1 MNSSNLKPSSFIDNS
16 NKMDDSDLVLIVEN
30 VGEKLNVKSNGT
42 NNTILE
48 GVCAVFGQKNNNQRV
63 YEKEEYLPHLQYLNE
78 KIKTRQLVG
87 DLDHPPSFEVTLK
100 SASHIIEGLEHDGG
114 DKVNIKLRILE
125 NTPNGKIAKALI
137 DGGVNISVSSR
148 AAGQVLN
155 EGKVKLHRI
164 FTYDLVAEPGFT
176 EAVLKKTV
184 NESLKEN
191 FNMITENY
199 SLLKENSFIN
209 KEKLQDIS
217 ENLNFS
223 NNYKFYK
230 INNKNNKKLTHSLD
244 NQNNKSKMNE
254 YVNKNDMNHYTEIV
268 KEKFESIQTELNDL
282 KSVNESVSEE
292 TKKDNV
298 SPTSGIGKYVNYLA
312 EKVENLTKYTD
323 YLSGKLNQSV
333 KYTEHVAETT
343 NNGIEYQNYL
353 SEKLNQSLNYQNYLG
368 ENLNK
373 SINYQ
378 DYLKENLNKSINYQS
393 YLAEELDK
401 GIQYTEYVAE
411 GANKGIEFS
420 EYLAENSQLNRE
432 YMEYVAEKS
441 SKGISYAEYIA
452 ESLNSGKFSQN
463 KGLLNKVEGLNES
476 EQIDVITQGIDEV
489 IKTVK
494 SNSATAVLE
503 NKYPF
508 LKVLSQEKKDA
519 FYELE
524 TSTKQAV
531 VEATNAS
538 VWFNEA
544 DVTGIISAVVE
555 NVNKAIPN
563 HLKYMPNEYKASWD
577 NMNEAE
583 KNQIHTKTQL
593 YNLNTPYQVKSFWDE
608 IDFRGV
614 NERVERE
621 KENRKLQQINE
632 SQSTEGA
639 IPVNRV
645 VDMTR
650 GYSQTYIDSL
660 MRNAENRK
668 K

>member
-1 MNSSNLKPSSFIDNS
+1 VSISNLRPNGSLSNS
-16 NKMDDSDLVLIVEN
+16 NNDYLLIVEN
-30 VGEKLNVKSNGT
+30 IGEKLQVKSKDS

-63 YEKEEYLPHLQYLNE
+63 YEKEEYLPHLEYLKE

-87 DLDHPPSFEVTLK
+87 DLDHPNSFEVTLK

-114 DKVNIKLRILE
+114 DKVNIRLRILE

-184 NESLKEN
+184 NESLQEN
-191 FNMITENY
+191 FGLITE
-199 SLLKENSFIN
+199 SFSTLKENSLIN
-209 KEKLQDIS
+209 KNKLEDVS
-217 ENLNFS
+217 ENLNFA
-223 NNYKFYK
+223 NNYKVYK
-230 INNKNNKKLTHSLD
+230 INKKNNKKLANGLT
-244 NQNNKSKMNE
+244 NQNNINAMNE

-268 KEKFESIQTELNDL
+268 KQKFEQLQAQISEVKN
-282 KSVNESVSEE
+282 VNESTVA
-292 TKKDNV
+292 TKSV
-298 SPTSGIGKYVNYLA
+298 ATSPDSSIGKYVNYLA
-312 EKVENLTKYTD
+312 EQVENLTKYSN
-323 YLSGKLNQSV
+323 YLASKLNQSV

-343 NNGIEYQNYL
+343 NNSIEYQNYI
-353 SEKLNQSLNYQNYLG
+353 SEKLNQSLNYQNYIS

-378 DYLKENLNKSINYQS
+378 EYLKENLNKSINYQT

-420 EYLAENSQLNRE
+420 EYIAENAQLNRD
-432 YMEYVAEKS
+432 YVEYVAEKS

-452 ESLNSGKFSQN
+452 ESLNSGKFTPNSS
-463 KGLLNKVEGLNES
+463 LLGKVSKLDESKQLEMIAEGLDN
-476 EQIDVITQGIDEV
+476 VIN
-489 IKTVK
+489 TVK
-494 SNSATAVLE
+494 SESANAVLE

-508 LKVLSQEKKDA
+508 LKVLSQPKKDA
-519 FYELE
+519 FY
-524 TSTKQAV
+524 SFDNKTKQAI
-531 VEATNAS
+531 VEALNAS

-544 DVTGIISAVVE
+544 DVTGIIGAVVE
-555 NVNKAIPN
+555 NSHKAIPN
-563 HLKYMPNEYKASWD
+563 HLKYMPNEYKATWSK
-577 NMNEAE
+577 MNESE
-583 KNQIHTKTQL
+583 INHVHTKSQL
-593 YNLNTPYQVKSFWDE
+593 YTLNTPYQVKAFWDE
-608 IDFRGV
+608 LDLRGIS
-614 NERVERE
+614 ERVERE
-621 KENRKLQQINE
+621 KENRKLNKINE

-639 IPVNRV
+639 VPVERV
-645 VDMTR
+645 VDMQR
-650 GYSQTYIDSL
+650 GYSQNYINSL
-660 MRNAENRK
+660 MRVAENRNK
-668 K
+668 

>member
-1 MNSSNLKPSSFIDNS
+1 MNTSNLKPSSFISNQNNS
-16 NKMDDSDLVLIVEN
+16 GDDLVLIVEN
-30 VGEKLNVKSNGT
+30 VGEKLNVKSNES

-63 YEKEEYLPHLQYLNE
+63 YEKDEYLPHLEYLKE
-78 KIKTRQLVG
+78 KINTRQLVG

-100 SASHIIEGLEHDGG
+100 SASHIITGLEHDGG
-114 DKVNIKLRILE
+114 DKVNIQLRILE

-148 AAGQVLN
+148 AAGQVLDQ
-155 EGKVKLHRI
+155 GKVKLHRI

-191 FNMITENY
+191 FDMITENF
-199 SLLKENSFIN
+199 SLLKQNSFIN
-209 KEKLQDIS
+209 KEKLEDIS

-230 INNKNNKKLTHSLD
+230 INNKNNEKLTNSLG

-254 YVNKNDMNHYTEIV
+254 YVNKQDMNHYTEIV
-268 KEKFESIQTELNDL
+268 KEKFESLQSELNDL
-282 KSVNESVSEE
+282 KSVNESASTE
-292 TKKDNV
+292 TTDV

-312 EKVENLTKYTD
+312 EKVEDLTKYAD
-323 YLSGKLNQSV
+323 YLAGKLNQSV
-333 KYTEHVAETT
+333 SYTEHVAETT
-343 NNGIEYQNYL
+343 NNSIEYQNYL

-378 DYLKENLNKSINYQS
+378 EYLKENLNKSINYQS

-411 GANKGIEFS
+411 GANKGIEYA
-420 EYLAENSQLNRE
+420 EHVAENAQLNRE
-432 YMEYVAEKS
+432 YVEYVAEKA

-452 ESLNSGKFSQN
+452 ESLNSGSFTPN
-463 KGLLNKVEGLNES
+463 KGLLSGVTDLNES
-476 EQIDVITQGIDEV
+476 KQIEMIAEGIDTV
-489 IKTVK
+489 INTVK
-494 SNSATAVLE
+494 EESASAVLE

-508 LKVLSQEKKDA
+508 LKVLNQEKKDA
-519 FYELE
+519 FYNFD
-524 TSTKQAV
+524 TKTKQAI
-531 VEATNAS
+531 VEAMNAS

-544 DVTGIISAVVE
+544 DVTGIIAAVVE
-555 NVNKAIPN
+555 NINKAIPN
-563 HLKYMPNEYKASWD
+563 HLRYMPNEYKASWD
-577 NMNEAE
+577 NMTEAE
-583 KNQIHTKTQL
+583 QNQIHTKSQL
-593 YNLNTPYQVKSFWDE
+593 YTLNTPYQVKSFWDE

-621 KENRKLQQINE
+621 KANRKLQQINE

-660 MRNAENRK
+660 MRGAENRK

>member
-1 MNSSNLKPSSFIDNS
+1 MSTSNLRPSNFTGNSSN
-16 NKMDDSDLVLIVEN
+16 DDYILIVEN
-30 VGEKLNVKSNGT
+30 IGEKLSVKSKDT

-63 YEKEEYLPHLQYLNE
+63 YEKEEYLPHLEYLKE

-137 DGGVNISVSSR
+137 DGGVNISISSR

-184 NESLKEN
+184 NESLQEN
-191 FNMITENY
+191 FGMITE
-199 SLLKENSFIN
+199 SFSALKENSFIN
-209 KEKLQDIS
+209 KNKLEDIS
-217 ENLNFS
+217 ENLNFA
-223 NNYKFYK
+223 NNFKFYK
-230 INNKNNKKLTHSLD
+230 INKKNNEELTNGLT
-244 NQNNKSKMNE
+244 NQKNINEMSE

-268 KEKFESIQTELNDL
+268 KKKFESLEAQINDV
-282 KSVNESVSEE
+282 KSVNESESTPKTVA
-292 TKKDNV
+292 V
-298 SPTSGIGKYVNYLA
+298 SPDSSIGKYVNYLA
-312 EKVENLTKYTD
+312 EQVENLTKYSN
-323 YLSGKLNQSV
+323 YLANKLNQSV

-343 NNGIEYQNYL
+343 NNSIEYQNYI

-378 DYLKENLNKSINYQS
+378 EYLKENLNKSINYQT

-411 GANKGIEFS
+411 GANKGIEFA
-420 EYLAENSQLNRE
+420 EYIAENAQLNRD
-432 YMEYVAEKS
+432 YTEYVAEKA

-452 ESLNSGKFSQN
+452 ESLNSGKFNSN
-463 KGLLNKVEGLNES
+463 SGLLSNVSKLDES
-476 EQIDVITQGIDEV
+476 EQIEMIAEGLDNVIN
-489 IKTVK
+489 TVK
-494 SNSATAVLE
+494 SESASAVLE

-508 LKVLSQEKKDA
+508 LKVLSEEKKTA
-519 FYELE
+519 FYAFD
-524 TSTKQAV
+524 TKTKQAI
-531 VEATNAS
+531 VEALNAS

-544 DVTGIISAVVE
+544 DVTTIIGSVVE
-555 NVNKAIPN
+555 HSTKAIPN
-563 HLKYMPNEYKASWD
+563 HIKYMPNDYKATWD
-577 NMNEAE
+577 KMNESE
-583 KNQIHTKTQL
+583 KNHVHTKSQL
-593 YNLNTPYQVKSFWDE
+593 YTLNTPYQVKAFWDE
-608 IDFRGV
+608 LDFRGI

-621 KENRKLQQINE
+621 KENRKLTKINE

-639 IPVNRV
+639 IPVDRV
-645 VDMTR
+645 VDMQR
-650 GYSQTYIDSL
+650 GYSQGYINSL
-660 MRNAENRK
+660 MRGAENRNK
-668 K
+668 

>member
-1 MNSSNLKPSSFIDNS
+1 MNISNLGNGGSSDY
-16 NKMDDSDLVLIVEN
+16 LLIVEN
-30 VGEKLNVKSNGT
+30 VGEKLQVKSKDT

-63 YEKEEYLPHLQYLNE
+63 YEKEEYLPHLDYLKE

-87 DLDHPPSFEVTLK
+87 DLDHPNSFEVTLK
-100 SASHIIEGLEHDGG
+100 SASHIIEALEYDGG
-114 DKVNIKLRILE
+114 DKVNIRLRILE

-184 NESLKEN
+184 NESLQDN
-191 FNMITENY
+191 FGLITESFN
-199 SLLKENSFIN
+199 SLKENSLIN
-209 KEKLQDIS
+209 KNKLQDIS
-217 ENLNFS
+217 ENLNFA
-223 NNYKFYK
+223 NNYKVYK
-230 INNKNNKKLTHSLD
+230 INKKNKEKLANNGLM
-244 NQNNKSKMNE
+244 NQNNINEMSE

-268 KEKFESIQTELNDL
+268 KKKFEQIQAELDGV
-282 KSVNESVSEE
+282 KSVSESS
-292 TKKDNV
+292 TVAKPVAV
-298 SPTSGIGKYVNYLA
+298 SPDSSIGKYVNYLA
-312 EKVENLTKYTD
+312 EQVENLTKYTD
-323 YLSGKLNQSV
+323 YLSNKLNQSV

-343 NNGIEYQNYL
+343 NNSIEYQNYI

-378 DYLKENLNKSINYQS
+378 GYLKENLNKSINYQT

-411 GANKGIEFS
+411 GANKGIEFA
-420 EYLAENSQLNRE
+420 EYIAENAQLNRD
-432 YMEYVAEKS
+432 YVEYVAEKA

-452 ESLNSGKFSQN
+452 ESLNSGKFKSN
-463 KGLLNKVEGLNES
+463 SGLLNNVSKLDESKQIEMIAEGLDN
-476 EQIDVITQGIDEV
+476 VIN
-489 IKTVK
+489 TVK
-494 SNSATAVLE
+494 SESAAAVLE

-508 LKVLSQEKKDA
+508 LKVLNQEKKDSFYA
-519 FYELE
+519 FD
-524 TSTKQAV
+524 TKTKQAI
-531 VEATNAS
+531 VEALNAS

-544 DVTGIISAVVE
+544 DVTGIIGAVVE
-555 NVNKAIPN
+555 NASKSIPN
-563 HLKYMPNEYKASWD
+563 HIRFMPHDYKATWN

-583 KNQIHTKTQL
+583 KNHVHTKSQL
-593 YNLNTPYQVKSFWDE
+593 YTLNTPYQVKAFWDE
-608 IDFRGV
+608 LDLRGIS
-614 NERVERE
+614 ERVEIE
-621 KENRKLQQINE
+621 KENRKLTKINE

-645 VDMTR
+645 VDMQR
-650 GYSQTYIDSL
+650 GYSQSYVNSL
-660 MRNAENRK
+660 MRVAENRNN
-668 K
+668 

>member
-1 MNSSNLKPSSFIDNS
+1 MNISNLGNGGSSDY
-16 NKMDDSDLVLIVEN
+16 LLIVEN
-30 VGEKLNVKSNGT
+30 VGEKLQVKSKDT

-63 YEKEEYLPHLQYLNE
+63 YEKEEYLPHLDYLKE

-87 DLDHPPSFEVTLK
+87 DLDHPNSFEVTLK
-100 SASHIIEGLEHDGG
+100 SASHIIEALEYDGG
-114 DKVNIKLRILE
+114 DKVNIRLRILE

-184 NESLKEN
+184 NESLQDN
-191 FNMITENY
+191 FGLITESFN
-199 SLLKENSFIN
+199 SLKENSLIN
-209 KEKLQDIS
+209 KNKLQDIS
-217 ENLNFS
+217 ENLNFA
-223 NNYKFYK
+223 NNYKVYK
-230 INNKNNKKLTHSLD
+230 INKKNKEKLANNGLM
-244 NQNNKSKMNE
+244 NQNNINEMSE

-268 KEKFESIQTELNDL
+268 KKKFEQIQAELDGV
-282 KSVNESVSEE
+282 KSVSESS
-292 TKKDNV
+292 TVAKPVTV
-298 SPTSGIGKYVNYLA
+298 SPDSSIGKYVNYLA
-312 EKVENLTKYTD
+312 EQVENLTKYTD
-323 YLSGKLNQSV
+323 YLSNKLNQSV

-343 NNGIEYQNYL
+343 NNSIEYQNYI

-378 DYLKENLNKSINYQS
+378 GYLKENLNKSINYQT

-411 GANKGIEFS
+411 GANKGIEFA
-420 EYLAENSQLNRE
+420 EYIAENAQLNRD
-432 YMEYVAEKS
+432 YVEYVAEKA

-452 ESLNSGKFSQN
+452 ESLNSGKFKSN
-463 KGLLNKVEGLNES
+463 SGLLNNVSKLDESKQIEMIAEGLDN
-476 EQIDVITQGIDEV
+476 VIN
-489 IKTVK
+489 TVK
-494 SNSATAVLE
+494 SESAAAVLE

-508 LKVLSQEKKDA
+508 LKVLNQEKKDSFYA
-519 FYELE
+519 FD
-524 TSTKQAV
+524 TKTKQAI
-531 VEATNAS
+531 VEALNAS

-544 DVTGIISAVVE
+544 DVTGIIGAVVE
-555 NVNKAIPN
+555 NASKSIPN
-563 HLKYMPNEYKASWD
+563 HIRFMPHDYKATWNS
-577 NMNEAE
+577 MNEAE
-583 KNQIHTKTQL
+583 KNHVHTKSQL
-593 YNLNTPYQVKSFWDE
+593 YTLNTPYQVKAFWDE
-608 IDFRGV
+608 LDLRGIS
-614 NERVERE
+614 ERVEIE
-621 KENRKLQQINE
+621 KENRKLTKINE

-645 VDMTR
+645 VDMQR
-650 GYSQTYIDSL
+650 GYSQSYVNSL
-660 MRNAENRK
+660 MRVAENRNN
-668 K
+668 

>member
-1 MNSSNLKPSSFIDNS
+1 MNSSNLKPSSFIDVSDKKEN
-16 NKMDDSDLVLIVEN
+16 DLVLIVEN
-30 VGEKLNVKSNGT
+30 VGEKLNVKTNET

-63 YEKEEYLPHLQYLNE
+63 YEKDEYLPHLNYLNE

-100 SASHIIEGLEHDGG
+100 SASHIIEGLTHDGG
-114 DKVNIKLRILE
+114 DKVNIRLRILE

-137 DGGVNISVSSR
+137 DGGVNISISSR

-191 FNMITENY
+191 FQLITENY

-230 INNKNNKKLTHSLD
+230 INNKNNKELTNSLS

-268 KEKFESIQTELNDL
+268 KEKFESLQAELNEI
-282 KSVNESVSEE
+282 KSVNESTS
-292 TKKDNV
+292 KDVKSTDV

-312 EKVENLTKYTD
+312 EKVESLTKYTD

-343 NNGIEYQNYL
+343 NNGIEYQNYI

-378 DYLKENLNKSINYQS
+378 T
-393 YLAEELDK
+393 YLAEEVDK

-411 GANKGIEFS
+411 GANKGIEFT
-420 EYLAENSQLNRE
+420 EYIAENSQMNRE
-432 YMEYVAEKS
+432 YVEYVAEKS

-452 ESLNSGKFSQN
+452 ESLNSGKFTPNSN
-463 KGLLNKVEGLNES
+463 LLGKVSGLNENKQIEMIS
-476 EQIDVITQGIDEV
+476 EGIDTM
-489 IKTVK
+489 ITTVK
-494 SNSATAVLE
+494 NQSASAVLE

-508 LKVLSQEKKDA
+508 LKVLSENNKES
-519 FYELE
+519 FYNLD
-524 TSTKQAV
+524 TDVKQAV
-531 VEATNAS
+531 VEAVRAS

-555 NVNKAIPN
+555 NATKAIPN
-563 HLKYMPNEYKASWD
+563 HLRYMPNEYKASWD
-577 NMNEAE
+577 KMNEAE

-593 YNLNTPYQVKSFWDE
+593 YTLNTPYQVKSFWDE
-608 IDFRGV
+608 IDFRGI
-614 NERVERE
+614 NERVESE
-621 KENRKLQQINE
+621 KENRKLQKINE

-650 GYSQTYIDSL
+650 GYSQNYINSL
-660 MRNAENRK
+660 MRGAENRK
-668 K
+668 N

>member
-1 MNSSNLKPSSFIDNS
+1 VNTSNLGNGGSSDY
-16 NKMDDSDLVLIVEN
+16 LLIVEN
-30 VGEKLNVKSNGT
+30 VGEKLQVKSKDT

-63 YEKEEYLPHLQYLNE
+63 YEKEEYLPHLDYLKD

-87 DLDHPPSFEVTLK
+87 DLDHPNSFEVTLK
-100 SASHIIEGLEHDGG
+100 SASHIITGLEYDGG

-184 NESLKEN
+184 NESLQDN
-191 FNMITENY
+191 FGLITESFN
-199 SLLKENSFIN
+199 SLKENSLIN
-209 KEKLQDIS
+209 KNKLEDIS
-217 ENLNFS
+217 ENLNFA
-223 NNYKFYK
+223 NNYKVYK
-230 INNKNNKKLTHSLD
+230 INKKNKEKLANGLM
-244 NQNNKSKMNE
+244 NQNNINEMSE

-268 KEKFESIQTELNDL
+268 KKKFEQIQAELDGV
-282 KSVNESVSEE
+282 KSVSESS
-292 TKKDNV
+292 TVAKPAAV
-298 SPTSGIGKYVNYLA
+298 SPNSSIGKYVNYLA
-312 EKVENLTKYTD
+312 EQVENLTKYTD
-323 YLSGKLNQSV
+323 YLSNKLNQSV

-343 NNGIEYQNYL
+343 NNSIEYQNYI

-378 DYLKENLNKSINYQS
+378 DYLKESLNKSINYQT

-411 GANKGIEFS
+411 GANKGIEFA
-420 EYLAENSQLNRE
+420 EYIAENAQLNRD
-432 YMEYVAEKS
+432 YVEYVAEKA
-441 SKGISYAEYIA
+441 SKGISYSEYIA
-452 ESLNSGKFSQN
+452 ESLNSGKFKSN
-463 KGLLNKVEGLNES
+463 SGLLNNVSKLDESKQIEMIAEGLDN
-476 EQIDVITQGIDEV
+476 VIN
-489 IKTVK
+489 TVK
-494 SNSATAVLE
+494 SESAAAVLE

-508 LKVLSQEKKDA
+508 LKVLNQEKKDA
-519 FYELE
+519 FYAFD
-524 TSTKQAV
+524 TKTKQAI
-531 VEATNAS
+531 VEALNAS

-544 DVTGIISAVVE
+544 DVTGIIGAVVE
-555 NVNKAIPN
+555 NASKSIPN
-563 HLKYMPNEYKASWD
+563 HIRFMPHDYKATWNS
-577 NMNEAE
+577 MNEAE
-583 KNQIHTKTQL
+583 KNHVHTKSQL
-593 YNLNTPYQVKSFWDE
+593 YTLNTPYQVKAFWDE
-608 IDFRGV
+608 LDLRGIS
-614 NERVERE
+614 ERVEIE
-621 KENRKLQQINE
+621 KENRKLTKINE

-645 VDMTR
+645 VDMQR
-650 GYSQTYIDSL
+650 GYSQSYVNSL
-660 MRNAENRK
+660 MRGAENRNK
-668 K
+668 

>member
-1 MNSSNLKPSSFIDNS
+1 VNTSNLGNSGSSDY
-16 NKMDDSDLVLIVEN
+16 LLIVEN
-30 VGEKLNVKSNGT
+30 VGEKLQVKSKDT

-63 YEKEEYLPHLQYLNE
+63 YEKEEYLPHLDYLKD

-87 DLDHPPSFEVTLK
+87 DLDHPNSFEVTLK
-100 SASHIIEGLEHDGG
+100 SASHIIEGLEYDGG

-148 AAGQVLN
+148 AAGQVLDQ
-155 EGKVKLHRI
+155 GKVKLHRI

-184 NESLKEN
+184 NESLQDN
-191 FNMITENY
+191 FGLITESFN
-199 SLLKENSFIN
+199 SLKENSLIN
-209 KEKLQDIS
+209 KNRLEDIS
-217 ENLNFS
+217 ENLNFA
-223 NNYKFYK
+223 NNYKVYK
-230 INNKNNKKLTHSLD
+230 INKKNKEKLANGLM
-244 NQNNKSKMNE
+244 NQNNINEMSE

-268 KEKFESIQTELNDL
+268 KKKFEQIQAELDGV
-282 KSVNESVSEE
+282 KSVSESS
-292 TKKDNV
+292 TIAKPVAV
-298 SPTSGIGKYVNYLA
+298 SPNSSIGKYVNYLA

-323 YLSGKLNQSV
+323 YLSNKLNQSV

-343 NNGIEYQNYL
+343 NNSIEYQNYI

-378 DYLKENLNKSINYQS
+378 EYLKENLNKSINYQT

-411 GANKGIEFS
+411 GANKGIEFA
-420 EYLAENSQLNRE
+420 EYIAENAQLNRD
-432 YMEYVAEKS
+432 YVEYVAEKA

-452 ESLNSGKFSQN
+452 ESLNSGKFKSN
-463 KGLLNKVEGLNES
+463 SGLLNNVSKLDESKQIEMIAEGLDN
-476 EQIDVITQGIDEV
+476 VIN
-489 IKTVK
+489 TVK
-494 SNSATAVLE
+494 SESAAAVLE

-508 LKVLSQEKKDA
+508 LKVLNQEKKDA
-519 FYELE
+519 FYAFD
-524 TSTKQAV
+524 TKTKQAI
-531 VEATNAS
+531 VEALNAS

-544 DVTGIISAVVE
+544 DVTGIIGAVVE
-555 NVNKAIPN
+555 NASKSIPN
-563 HLKYMPNEYKASWD
+563 HIRFMPHDYKATWNS
-577 NMNEAE
+577 MNEAE
-583 KNQIHTKTQL
+583 KNYVHTKSQL
-593 YNLNTPYQVKSFWDE
+593 YTLNTPYQVKAFWDE
-608 IDFRGV
+608 LDLRGIS
-614 NERVERE
+614 ERVERE
-621 KENRKLQQINE
+621 KENRRLTKINE

-645 VDMTR
+645 VDMQR
-650 GYSQTYIDSL
+650 GYSQSYVNSL
-660 MRNAENRK
+660 MRGAENRNR
-668 K
+668 